1 MADPYVL
8 VAMRDVQPGEELCPD
23 YAMWEAD
30 EAYVSAWDC
39 TCSSPG
45 CRKKV
50 TGSDW
55 GSPELQ
61 ERYKDHFSA
70 LIMKRINRKTN
81 QGVRGSK
88 FFIEANSI
96 LHPHPASFE
105 K

>member
-81 QGVRGSK
+81 QGVRGS
-88 FFIEANSI
+88 
-96 LHPHPASFE
+96 
-105 K
+105 